1 MKTSLK
7 LLSLTIALIAAAALT
22 ACKKDEHAG
31 HNHGP
36 GEGHGPAKAVKP
48 IAGPK
53 GGKLFDNA
61 APRAEF
67 LIGADRRVTVGF
79 YDAQLKPVPASGQVV
94 AVIAEPKS
102 GKVALT
108 MEAKDGAFVSKEAL
122 PEGEGYNLAVQVKA
136 TAEAAP
142 QNFRITFDLH
152 DCGGCKLKE
161 YACTCGH

>member
-1 MKTSLK
+1 MK
-7 LLSLTIALIAAAALT
+7 LLPLAIALGAALTLT

-36 GEGHGPAKAVKP
+36 GGHDHGKPKAAKP

-53 GGKLFDNA
+53 GGKLLDNA

-67 LIGADRRVTVGF
+67 VIGADRRVTVNF
-79 YDAQLKPVPASGQVV
+79 YDAQLKPVPASGQIV
-94 AVIAEPKS
+94 AVTAEPKS
-102 GKVALT
+102 GKVTLT
-108 MEAKDGAFVSKEAL
+108 MESKDGAFVSKEAL
-122 PEGEGYNLAVQVKA
+122 PEGEGYNLIVQVKA

-142 QNFRITFDLH
+142 QNFRLTLDLS

-161 YACTCGH
+161 YACTCDH

>member
-1 MKTSLK
+1 MK
-7 LLSLTIALIAAAALT
+7 LLPLAVALLAAAALT

-31 HNHGP
+31 HDHGP
-36 GEGHGPAKAVKP
+36 GEKHDHGKPKAAKS

-53 GGKLFDNA
+53 GGKLFDNS

-67 LIGADRRVTVGF
+67 VIGADRRVTVGF
-79 YDAQLKPVPASGQVV
+79 YDAQLKPVPAVGQVI
-94 AVIAEPKS
+94 AVTAEPKS

-122 PEGEGYNLAVQVKA
+122 PDGDGYNLIVQVKA

-142 QNFRITFDLH
+142 QNFRLTLDLSN
-152 DCGGCKLKE
+152 CGGCKLKE
-161 YACTCGH
+161 YACTCDH